1 MNILEHYLVETIKV
15 EEYPKEDWMK
25 EDWVE
30 VEAVFDCYGNKRM
43 YKRPYPKSEWEEI
56 VKKGYFMG

>member
-15 EEYPKEDWMK
+15 EESPKKDWMK

-30 VEAVFDCYGNKRM
+30 VEAVFDCHGNKRV
-43 YKRPYPKSEWEEI
+43 YNRLYPKSEWEKI